1 MIMQKSKIFNDI
13 ILGMKRFEFST
24 EDAGKLTDWFSV
36 NKRNLPWR
44 DTGDPYDVW
53 ISEIMLQQTR
63 VEAVIPRFL
72 AFRRELPDIPAL
84 AACPPNRLM
93 KLWEGMGY
101 YSRARN
107 LQKCA
112 AVLVNDYDGELPA
125 KPEELIRLAL
135 RAMAGM

>member
-1 MIMQKSKIFNDI
+1 MDTPVLTMPMAS
-13 ILGMKRFEFST
+13 
-24 EDAGKLTDWFSV
+24 ALTDWYHR
-36 NKRNLPWR
+36 NKRTLPWR
-44 DTGDPYDVW
+44 DTGNPYDVW

-125 KPEELIRLAL
+125 KPEELKQPVPDLSQRSVFSSS
-135 RAMAGM
+135 